1 MMQEPAPDPV
11 PTVAL
16 DRFIADPQAHLDRL
30 RASGEAVSLD
40 FNGKSAAVM
49 MSVEAYNKLL
59 DELDHAEL
67 MADVT
72 RSQTEI
78 AQGKVRPAEEV
89 FDDIRRKLLER
100 IASREQ
106 HESVA

>member
-1 MMQEPAPDPV
+1 MMQEPFPDPV

-16 DRFIADPQAHLDRL
+16 DCFTADPQVHLDRL
-30 RASGEAVSLD
+30 CASGEAVSLGID
-40 FNGKSAAVM
+40 GKPAAVM

-67 MADVT
+67 MADVA
-72 RSQTEI
+72 RSQAEI

-89 FDDIRRKLLER
+89 FDDIRRKILER